1 MTDILVEI
9 INDRLIKKWW
19 MVSIRCCYE
28 KNQNKWGDIM
38 NYLDDYVENETL
50 LNNNLYYH
58 TFDNSCLESTYK

>member
-1 MTDILVEI
+1 
-9 INDRLIKKWW
+9 

-58 TFDNSCLESTYK
+58 AFDNSCLESTYK